1 MITAMGAPVAGSV
14 RTPPDAPAG
23 GARHEAAEPAGQ
35 APARILVAMVDP
47 GRRRTIDALLEEAG
61 HVVESVG
68 DGQAALDALASRP
81 FDVMVLDMC
90 VPRVSA
96 LNVLRALPSLHT
108 RVEVLTVTAD
118 PCIEATVEA
127 MKLGA
132 RDLMC
137 CPCDGDYL
145 VLAVE
150 RAILEGRARRELA
163 SVRSDPD
170 RRRAFGLVG
179 ESASM
184 HHVLTLVEQ
193 VAPTR
198 ATVLITGETGTGKE
212 LVARA
217 VHLASDRRDR
227 PFVVV
232 NCSAIPQTLLES
244 ELFGHTRGSF
254 TGAIQSR
261 KGLIEEAHGGTL
273 FLDEIGTISLETQ
286 VKLLRV
292 IEERRLQRVGSNT
305 TTTVD
310 FRLVSATNEDIGAMV
325 REGRFREDL
334 YFRLNVFPIQVAPLR
349 ERKDDIVRLAT
360 HFLARYA
367 REYDREPPALTARVL
382 SRMMDHPWPGNVREL
397 ENVIER
403 AVVMG
408 SMEALSWELGQGY
421 ADPMGADTLTR
432 AVDERWTLDR
442 LEREY
447 VLAVLERN
455 QWKRAA
461 AADELGVNRRTI
473 HRKLS
478 RYREEGLLPEHRS

>member
-1 MITAMGAPVAGSV
+1 MIITMGAPVTGSV

-23 GARHEAAEPAGQ
+23 SARHEAADPAGQ
-35 APARILVAMVDP
+35 APARVLLAMVDP
-47 GRRRTIDALLEEAG
+47 GRRRTIGALLEEAG
-61 HVVESVG
+61 HVVETVG

-334 YFRLNVFPIQVAPLR
+334 YFRLNVFPIQLAPLR
-349 ERKDDIVRLAT
+349 ERRGDIARLAT

-408 SMEALSWELGQGY
+408 SMEALSWELGQGD

>member
-1 MITAMGAPVAGSV
+1 MG
-14 RTPPDAPAG
+14 
-23 GARHEAAEPAGQ
+23 H
-35 APARILVAMVDP
+35 
-47 GRRRTIDALLEEAG
+47 
-61 HVVESVG
+61 
-68 DGQAALDALASRP
+68 
-81 FDVMVLDMC
+81 
-90 VPRVSA
+90 
-96 LNVLRALPSLHT
+96 
-108 RVEVLTVTAD
+108 
-118 PCIEATVEA
+118 
-127 MKLGA
+127 
-132 RDLMC
+132 
-137 CPCDGDYL
+137 
-145 VLAVE
+145 
-150 RAILEGRARRELA
+150 
-163 SVRSDPD
+163 
-170 RRRAFGLVG
+170 
-179 ESASM
+179 
-184 HHVLTLVEQ
+184 
-193 VAPTR
+193 
-198 ATVLITGETGTGKE
+198 
-212 LVARA
+212 
-217 VHLASDRRDR
+217 
-227 PFVVV
+227 
-232 NCSAIPQTLLES
+232 
-244 ELFGHTRGSF
+244 
-254 TGAIQSR
+254 
-261 KGLIEEAHGGTL
+261 IEEAHGGTL

-334 YFRLNVFPIQVAPLR
+334 YFRLNVFPIQLAPLR
-349 ERKDDIVRLAT
+349 ERRGDIARLAT

-408 SMEALSWELGQGY
+408 SMEALSWELGQGD

>member
-1 MITAMGAPVAGSV
+1 MIDPMGAPVAGSV

-23 GARHEAAEPAGQ
+23 GSRHEAAEPAGR
-35 APARILVAMVDP
+35 APARILVAIAEP
-47 GRRRTIDALLEEAG
+47 ERRRGMGAIVEKAG
-61 HVVESVG
+61 HTVEVVA
-68 DGQAALDALASRP
+68 DGQAALDALATRP
-81 FDVMVLDMC
+81 FDVMVLDMG
-90 VPRVSA
+90 VPRVSG

-108 RVEVLTVTAD
+108 RVEVLTVTAN
-118 PCIEATVEA
+118 PCVESTVEA

-145 VLAVE
+145 VLALE
-150 RAILEGRARRELA
+150 RAIVDGQARRELA
-163 SVRSDPD
+163 AVRSDPE
-170 RRRAFGLVG
+170 RRRACGLVG
-179 ESASM
+179 ESAPM
-184 HHVLTLVEQ
+184 HRVLTLVEQ

-217 VHLASDRRDR
+217 IHAASDRRDR

-232 NCSAIPQTLLES
+232 NCSAIPPTLLES

-310 FRLVSATNEDIGAMV
+310 FRLVSATNEDLAALV
-325 REGRFREDL
+325 RDGRFREDL
-334 YFRLNVFPIQVAPLR
+334 YFRLNVFPIHVAPLR
-349 ERKDDIVRLAT
+349 ERKDDVVRLAT
-360 HFLARYA
+360 HFLDRYA
-367 REYDREPPALTARVL
+367 REYEREPPRLTARTI
-382 SRMMDHPWPGNVREL
+382 SRMMAYPWPGNVREL
-397 ENVIER
+397 ENVVER
-403 AVVMG
+403 GVVMG
-408 SMEALSWELGQGY
+408 TLEALSWELGGE
-421 ADPMGADTLTR
+421 AAEPSGAEMLAR

-447 VLAVLERN
+447 LLTVLERN
-455 QWKRAA
+455 EWKRAA
-461 AADELGVNRRTI
+461 AAEELGVNRRTI

-478 RYREEGLLPEHRS
+478 RYRDEGLLPEHRS

>member
-1 MITAMGAPVAGSV
+1 MIGTMGATLAGTA
-14 RTPPDAPAG
+14 RYPPDAPVG
-23 GARHEAAEPAGQ
+23 DSRHEAAKPGAQ
-35 APARILVAMVDP
+35 APARVLVAMADP
-47 GRRRTIDALLEEAG
+47 GKRGRICALLEQAG
-61 HVVESVG
+61 HGVEGVA
-68 DGQAALDALASRP
+68 DGQAALDALACGP
-81 FDVMVLDMC
+81 FEVMVLDMC
-90 VPRVSA
+90 VPRVSG
-96 LNVLRALPSLHT
+96 LNVLRALPSLHG
-108 RVEVLTVTAD
+108 RVEVLTVTAN
-118 PCIEATVEA
+118 PCIESAVEA

-150 RAILEGRARRELA
+150 RAILEGRAHRELA

-170 RRRAFGLVG
+170 RRRACGLVG

-184 HHVLTLVEQ
+184 HHLLTLVAQ

-217 VHLASDRRDR
+217 VHMASDRRDR

-232 NCSAIPQTLLES
+232 NCSAIPPTLLES
-244 ELFGHTRGSF
+244 ELFGHIRGSF

-273 FLDEIGTISLETQ
+273 FLDEIGTISLATQ

-310 FRLVSATNEDIGAMV
+310 FRLVSATNEDVATLV
-325 REGRFREDL
+325 RDGRFREDL
-334 YFRLNVFPIQVAPLR
+334 YFRLNVFPIHVAPLR
-349 ERKDDIVRLAT
+349 ERPGDIVRLAT
-360 HFLARYA
+360 HFLDRYA
-367 REYDREPPALTARVL
+367 REYDREPPRLTARIL
-382 SRMMDHPWPGNVREL
+382 SRMMAYPWPGNVREL

-403 AVVMG
+403 AVVLG
-408 SMEALSWELGQGY
+408 SAEALSWELQGDD
-421 ADPMGADTLTR
+421 ADPLGIGTLAR
-432 AVDERWTLDR
+432 AVDGRWTLER

-447 VLAVLERN
+447 LLAVLERN
-455 QWKRAA
+455 GWRRAA
-461 AADELGVNRRTI
+461 AADELGVDRRTI

-478 RYREEGLLPEHRS
+478 RYRNEGLLPEPRS